1 MNKQNKIYENH
12 LFPSKKKTKIFR
24 KFSFL
29 FLANNFLPKLN
40 KKQGGIDAK
49 LGLTV
54 WLPLNGD
61 SNTNVDNIKPDYTI
75 NNLQELLT
83 ILPENNGNPK
93 KPNFRTRT
101 NARRVPYNRRVASL
115 PDLPD
120 FESGNSNSS
129 DGS

>member
-1 MNKQNKIYENH
+1 M
-12 LFPSKKKTKIFR
+12 
-24 KFSFL
+24 

-61 SNTNVDNIKPDYTI
+61 SNTNLDNIKPDYTI
-75 NNLQELLT
+75 YNLQELLN
-83 ILPENNGNPK
+83 ILPDTTNGNAK
-93 KPNFRTRT
+93 RPNFRTRA

-115 PDLPD
+115 PDL
-120 FESGNSNSS
+120 ESGNSNSS

>member
-1 MNKQNKIYENH
+1 M
-12 LFPSKKKTKIFR
+12 
-24 KFSFL
+24 

-61 SNTNVDNIKPDYTI
+61 CNTNLVDNIKPDYTI
-75 NNLQELLT
+75 NNLQELLA
-83 ILPENNGNPK
+83 ILPDNNPK
-93 KPNFRTRT
+93 KPNFRTRP

-115 PDLPD
+115 PDL
-120 FESGNSNSS
+120 ESGNSNSS